1 MISLILRT
9 ISRYHLPLLLMFSFF
24 LCLRG
29 HNAPGGGFI
38 GGLVASTGWVL
49 YAIAFDASA
58 ARRVLRI
65 EPQWLIICG
74 LLLALG
80 SGGIGMMAFV
90 PFLTAVWVEVFIPGM
105 GKVHLGTPL
114 LFDLGVYLLVI
125 GATLTI
131 ILAMDEE

>member
-9 ISRYHLPLLLMFSFF
+9 ISRYYLPLLLMFSFF

-74 LLLALG
+74 LLVALG
-80 SGGIGMMAFV
+80 SGGIGMVSTA
-90 PFLTAVWVEVFIPGM
+90 PFLTAAWTDVSIPGV
-105 GKVHLGTPL
+105 GRVHIGTPL

-131 ILAMDEE
+131 ILAMNEE

>member
-24 LCLRG
+24 LFLRG
-29 HNAPGGGFI
+29 HNEPGGGFI
-38 GGLVASTGWVL
+38 AGLVTSTGWAL
-49 YAIAFDASA
+49 YAIAFDAET
-58 ARRVLRI
+58 ARRVLRVD
-65 EPQWLIICG
+65 PRSLIVWG

-80 SGGIGMMAFV
+80 SGGLGLMEIV
-90 PFLTAVWVEVFIPGM
+90 PFLTAKWIVVSIPGV

-131 ILAMDEE
+131 ILAMNEE